1 MKNDSSLFD
10 NRREYLFAGES
21 NAGKSSLIN
30 KLFKEKVA
38 IVSHKPV
45 KTKILNFRERPRRLR
60 VTNS

>member
-1 MKNDSSLFD
+1 MQNEISLFEG
-10 NRREYLFAGES
+10 RREYLFAGES

-45 KTKILNFRERPRRLR
+45 NSKIIFREKQKKSR
-60 VTNS
+60 VTSL